1 MNGKQVSHLIFLVL
15 ALAVFI
21 GGCQASIQAQPAPT
35 VASAAA
41 TPTEPPSTSAIE
53 VVSATNMPQATVTAA
68 PVDAAEEPT
77 EPAAVPL
84 AAAETGVSL
93 DETSPLLGGVT
104 VETVPLDDQILHHGP
119 RTLLQPAHTVL
130 QMSGYPPTES
140 LWEPRIMIYPAEAY
154 MRLSLDAERQVAQL
168 QALLAG
174 WPDAETDGEGLPFLP
189 LPNAVQIL
197 HAKTARLDFAGG
209 AGIRYVTQYV
219 QDTAP
224 VTSHSLLYTFQG
236 LTADGRFYVSAV
248 LPVENNSLPYDI
260 PQAQE
265 EGFDSFTYNFDRAG
279 YEAYLGEQNATVDG
293 LADDSFSPDLASLD
307 ALMQSLDLGAYGG
320 PDVEV
325 WAPDVAPE
333 PDQVLDDFLAA
344 YLAEGGFPAGAHV
357 DSPDLHPDFVTYMEE
372 AVAAYRA
379 QGIEAQTY
387 DPLLMSQLGPAE
399 VGDAGY
405 GFERFGIGPSVIDGD
420 VARVTVQRHWH
431 YTGAVS
437 PLRFSL
443 AWSGERWQITGV
455 SSIVEWRPSAPSE
468 PALVAEAFMTSMVA
482 GAGQFATPQE
492 WLAHVDAALVT
503 PNATAAL
510 CDGEQSWP
518 VGYTIEGSFMQ
529 PQPLHLSTNVE
540 QEATVVVYRI
550 ERGVLLTVHLVQ
562 VDGDWQVSETICGD
576 TPQGRA
582 LAFYSWYLGAAAQ
595 AGETRWAERTPSI
608 DDVNDGHFF
617 VTADF
622 LRDARMR
629 FQEDPYLPPARVPD
643 RFTVRPG
650 PQENVALVDLEY
662 LGETEAEIETVQLT
676 FVQDGGVWLID
687 GLEVVETEF

>member
-1 MNGKQVSHLIFLVL
+1 MNGKQVSHLLFLFLVL
-15 ALAVFI
+15 AVFS
-21 GGCQASIQAQPAPT
+21 GGCQAPVQSPAPT
-35 VASAAA
+35 VASVAA
-41 TPTEPPSTSAIE
+41 TPTEPPSTPAIE
-53 VVSATNMPQATVTAA
+53 AISATNTPQPTETSA
-68 PVDAAEEPT
+68 PADVAEEPT

-84 AAAETGVSL
+84 AAAETGVGL
-93 DETSPLLGGVT
+93 DETSPVLDGVT
-104 VETVPLDDQILHHGP
+104 VETAPMDEQMLHHGP

-130 QMSGYPPTES
+130 QLSGYPLAES
-140 LWEPRIMIYPAEAY
+140 LWEPRIVLYPAEAY
-154 MRLSLDAERQVAQL
+154 AQLSLEAERQVAQL

-189 LPNAVQIL
+189 LPNAAQIL
-197 HAKTARLDFAGG
+197 HAKAARLDFAGG

-236 LTADGRFYVSAV
+236 LTADGQFYVSAV
-248 LPVENNSLPYDI
+248 LPVENDLLPYDI

-279 YEAYLGEQNATVDG
+279 YESYLAQQNATVDG
-293 LADDSFSPDLASLD
+293 LANDSFNPDLASLD
-307 ALMQSLDLGAYGG
+307 ALMQSLDLSAYSG

-325 WAPDVAPE
+325 WAPEVAPE
-333 PDQVLDDFLAA
+333 PDQVLDDFLPV
-344 YLAEGGFPAGAHV
+344 YLAAGGFPAGAHV
-357 DSPDLHPDFVTYMEE
+357 DSPDLHPDFVMQMEDAE
-372 AVAAYRA
+372 AAYRA
-379 QGIEAQTY
+379 QGIEAQAY
-387 DPLLMSQLGPAE
+387 DPLLMSQLGPPE

-405 GFERFGIGPSVIDGD
+405 GFERFGIGPPVIDGD
-420 VARVTVQRHWH
+420 AATVTVQRHWH
-431 YTGAVS
+431 YTGAAS
-437 PLRFSL
+437 PLQFTL
-443 AWSGERWQITGV
+443 AWNGERWQITGV

-468 PALVAEAFMTSMVA
+468 PALVAEQYMTAMVA
-482 GAGQFATPQE
+482 AAGEFATPQE
-492 WLAHVDAALVT
+492 WLARVDAALVA
-503 PNATAAL
+503 PNAKAAL

-518 VGYTIEGSFMQ
+518 VGYTIEGSFAQ
-529 PQPLHLSTNVE
+529 RQPLHLSTNVE
-540 QEATVVVYRI
+540 QEAYVVVYRI
-550 ERGVLLTVHLVQ
+550 EKGVLLTLHLVQ

-595 AGETRWAERTPSI
+595 AGETRWAERTPNI
-608 DDVNDGHFF
+608 DAVNDGHFF

-643 RFTVRPG
+643 RITVRSG
-650 PQENVALVDLEY
+650 AQENLALVDLEY
-662 LGETEAEIETVQLT
+662 LGETEAEIVTVQLT